1 MIIYSLI
8 YGLLG
13 VVIGSFLNVCID
25 RLPGGQSIVHP
36 PSHCPSC
43 QRSLKAYELIPVLSY
58 LILGGRCRTCGE
70 KIPPR
75 VFLVELGT
83 GLLFALIWMRFGLS
97 IETLL
102 ISLYSSLLIV
112 MGVIDLEHQ
121 RILNVLVYPAIILG
135 LLTIPLNSEGS
146 FWLQLLGGGIGFGV
160 LFLLAAVSPGAMGY
174 GDVKLILFIGLIVG
188 YPEILLVL
196 FSSFVL
202 GGMVA
207 GFLLLT
213 KQVSRKDP
221 IAFGPY
227 LALGGILTLLYGE
240 AILTWWL
247 RRIGG

>member
-1 MIIYSLI
+1 MIIYPLI

-13 VVIGSFLNVCID
+13 VMIGSFLNVCID
-25 RLPGGQSIVHP
+25 RLPDGQSIVHP

-43 QRSLKAYELIPVLSY
+43 QRSLQVYELIPILSY

-70 KIPPR
+70 KISPR

-83 GLLFALIWMRFGLS
+83 GLLFALIWLKFGLS
-97 IETLL
+97 TETLL

-188 YPEILLVL
+188 YPDILLVL

>member
-1 MIIYSLI
+1 MIIYLLI
-8 YGLLG
+8 YSLLG

-43 QRSLKAYELIPVLSY
+43 QRPLKAYELIPVLSY

-97 IETLL
+97 TETLL

-188 YPEILLVL
+188 YPDILLVL

-202 GGMVA
+202 GGTVA